1 MQSRQLKY
9 YIEVCIAVNGSALM
23 RQRSLTSAVRLMVMS
38 DPIWGRTEWFDEIV
52 LIFLYKTNLF
62 GHKTAIMTA

>member
-1 MQSRQLKY
+1 
-9 YIEVCIAVNGSALM
+9 M

-62 GHKTAIMTA
+62 GPKTAIMTA